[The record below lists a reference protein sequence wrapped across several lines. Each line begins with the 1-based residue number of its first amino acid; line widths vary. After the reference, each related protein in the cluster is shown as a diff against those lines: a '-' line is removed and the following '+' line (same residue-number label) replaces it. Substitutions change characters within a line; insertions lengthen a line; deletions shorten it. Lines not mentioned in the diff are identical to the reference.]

1 MVTHS
6 NDHVYFDFT
15 SFFTNLKSMKKTK
28 KINYFQLD
36 VMKCLVYTQFIIN
49 RMENYSIK
57 RNYPFWWRWR
67 L

>member
-6 NDHVYFDFT
+6 NDHVCFDFT
-15 SFFTNLKSMKKTK
+15 SFFTHITSIKKKTK
-28 KINYFQLD
+28 IQSFQLV
-36 VMKCLVYTQFIIN
+36 VMKFLVYTQFIIN